1 MSLMMSPPAAGISAF
16 PESDSD
22 LTYWVGRLE
31 GAEVRSPFPLASL
44 RTFKQRELCLTLL
57 EAPVAGHNL
66 RGPCLRHLAP
76 FPA

>member
-31 GAEVRSPFPLASL
+31 GAEVRLYAHCTC
-44 RTFKQRELCLTLL
+44 RDTL
-57 EAPVAGHNL
+57 EEY
-66 RGPCLRHLAP
+66 
-76 FPA
+76 